1 MIVLI
6 TPGGAVS
13 QAADEIAFP
22 RHGGDA
28 RQLDADHR

>member
-22 RHGGDA
+22 TA
-28 RQLDADHR
+28 RRRPTTRR